1 MKIKSYRYIN
11 IVEIPEEDKYNLIPF
26 IDNIITFVNDH
37 NKYAEYKSDK
47 IDTRDILDKCKF
59 EYKYNG
65 LFVTLYY
72 ERYDGH
78 HYMND
83 WVEFYHPIKESE
95 YVNCKIEFENRL
107 KQYCLKFQ
115 WHDDIEEEEMDV

>member
-26 IDNIITFVNDH
+26 IDKIITFVNDH

-47 IDTRDILDKCKF
+47 IDTRDILDKCRF

-65 LFVTLYY
+65 LFVTLHY
-72 ERYDGH
+72 EIYDGH
-78 HYMND
+78 YYIND

-95 YVNCKIEFENRL
+95 YVNCKIELENRL

-115 WHDDIEEEEMDV
+115 WHDDIEEEEMDI